1 MTVRMISRKREPRP
15 VTMKLTDGSVITG
28 QVNLYHEE
36 MMMNRVS
43 DLFTRVKEP
52 FIVVF
57 GATLEGKQNQVVIV
71 NKQNIVWICPE
82 DMPDS

>member
-1 MTVRMISRKREPRP
+1 MR
-15 VTMKLTDGSVITG
+15 LTDGSVIKG

-36 MMMNRVS
+36 TLLNRVS

-57 GATLEGKQNQVVIV
+57 GATMEGEPDKVVIV

-82 DMPDS
+82 DKQD

>member
-1 MTVRMISRKREPRP
+1 MTVRMISRKREPRS
-15 VTMKLTDGSVITG
+15 VTMKLTDGLLIKG

-36 MMMNRVS
+36 TVMNRVS

-57 GATLEGKQNQVVIV
+57 GATVEGKKDQVVIV
-71 NKQNIVWICPE
+71 NKQNIVWICQE
-82 DMPDS
+82 D